1 MKTITKKRSQ
11 KMSFK
16 EACGNA
22 KGCKK
27 SSSTSGKAK
36 SDDKKEAG
44 KKPSGKKGGFMTAAK
59 NARKKCK

>member
-1 MKTITKKRSQ
+1 
-11 KMSFK
+11 MSFK

-27 SSSTSGKAK
+27 SASTAGKAK
-36 SDDKKEAG
+36 SNDKKESG
-44 KKPSGKKGGFMTAAK
+44 KKPSSKKGGFMTAAK